1 MRSKILAG
9 VRIRFFWP
17 IARVGLL
24 AVLLGVQA
32 QAHAGRITISHPE
45 SEDLPNGKTL
55 CIYTTPIY
63 TFSVTVKGR
72 CPVSKTF
79 DTEDSE

>member
-24 AVLLGVQA
+24 AVLLGIQA

-45 SEDLPNGKTL
+45 SEELQNGKTL

-63 TFSVTVKGR
+63 TFTVAVKGR

-79 DTEDSE
+79 ETDDSE

>member
-1 MRSKILAG
+1 MKITSGMRMI
-9 VRIRFFWP
+9 I
-17 IARVGLL
+17 LL
-24 AVLLGVQA
+24 AAAVAVSPA
-32 QAHAGRITISHPE
+32 TAGRITISHPE

>member
-9 VRIRFFWP
+9 SI
-17 IARVGLL
+17 L
-24 AVLLGVQA
+24 AVLLGMQA

-45 SEDLPNGKTL
+45 SEELQNGKTL

-63 TFSVTVKGR
+63 TFTVTVKGR

-79 DTEDSE
+79 DTDDSE